1 MKKLLVVLSFA
12 FSLSTPLFAME
23 PFGSDL
29 KVPAKTIKAS
39 TPAPP
44 QSLTI
49 LDPAD
54 AASWSVEFPTPNMDG
69 AYRFVK
75 EDGKEILKISTG
87 KFTPAMTTLRRN
99 LPADQSGAVWTK
111 NKASYISLLCKSDRP
126 VTMSLHLLQR
136 GKTPGTFKAGFSVK
150 PGDWQRVLLPA
161 VQFDLRSFS
170 QISGIAFRLVSPT
183 PDANVSISDIKV
195 GGTPY
200 SDDTWKS
207 HRLSIP
213 LKGDWYFATD
223 SNDQGVANKWFSG
236 SFDDS
241 NWKVLRAGA
250 SWEEQGITHSGWGWY
265 RQKILI
271 PREFAGT
278 PLYLSLGDIPSDDDT
293 WFNGTRI
300 GGFSGGY
307 KYATQQKRVY
317 VVPPAMIKYGELNTI
332 AMRVWGGNLE
342 FNINKSGLKSG
353 IYSADLDPYRAMMR
367 SASTPETLAENF
379 DLSDAQRGAPF
390 EIVFRFP
397 DDVAKEA
404 GATLQYD
411 LADFGGQSITSG
423 STPLV
428 IGDDGIARGVVK
440 IDSTASQTVYLRGR
454 IKAGLT
460 VFDAQQNPLYSGTQE
475 IERLSFTKRD
485 TESLPAL
492 AATIED
498 TPFGKL
504 KLVDEID
511 CSRSISDDPHPYLQ
525 SGFTPEQKFEMPG
538 SNVNVEVR
546 EILGKKAR
554 ESDYGWF
561 AYRIGRGT
569 LKPHSTYLVRIEYPE
584 DKPRYAPIE
593 FQTGQNFMDV
603 GWKNGLTP
611 DDPYDPWP
619 LSNKWQWYDTIVPLD
634 DETTGT
640 GGTNSG
646 AAQNGFWI
654 YFMNK
659 QKPGLYNA
667 LYSGGPAVSRIKLY
681 EIDVEKNAP
690 VINKPQGAPSRVL
703 MMDWERQPDSDPAD
717 FVRYAKL
724 MGYNAISPV
733 ILKWGNANYG
743 EPLNGYDSTNT
754 DAHNYWVRD
763 RYDPKT
769 KPNVGAAVP
778 GKETI
783 HARYLAATKK
793 YGVNYV
799 PRFEYGGSM
808 DLPEAAKAI
817 SSNGQLAKPNR
828 FAEWGANLL
837 HPATW
842 DDLQKLM
849 DVLIKPYAK
858 DNPQMTGAL
867 WRIRSDRMQISY
879 GRADLELF
887 SKETNT
893 PLPAGGYE
901 QMAAWAS
908 GEMKTKYDGWWHQK
922 RADFHKKL
930 VALLKSYRPDLTL
943 YYYNWDAD
951 KFSLI
956 EPDMN
961 AAAFFAE
968 IVKPVTGGRAAYERD
983 RAVRKSFTSE
993 DYISVMH
1000 SGNWGKA
1007 SKGINR
1013 ADYALRP
1020 ELYKDMKGI
1029 ELFAP
1034 VDYFDYANKPEYLN
1048 YFKTAD
1054 GLAVSNVVSYDEIA
1068 SRYIN
1073 PKYEG
1078 NMITPAGPNFSMALE
1093 VLSYFYG
1100 DARTLT
1106 YTAYTYGRGFA
1117 DAHRRFAQAFLALP
1131 ATEGKVIE
1139 NADKDVKV
1147 REYSTPNGDYIGVAY
1162 KGFSDKK
1169 ITVKIP
1175 GAKAGA
1181 TVKDLVTNATV
1192 ASTRVGDTL
1201 QFEIASGPME
1211 LHSYLIQ

>member
-1 MKKLLVVLSFA
+1 MKKFLLLLSLGLCA
-12 FSLSTPLFAME
+12 STPLYALE
-23 PFGSDL
+23 PFSVTS
-29 KVPAKTIKAS
+29 VPARTIKAS

-44 QSLTI
+44 QALTI
-49 LDPAD
+49 LSPAN
-54 AASWSVEFPTPNMDG
+54 AANWSIDFPMPNMDG
-69 AYRFVK
+69 AYSFVT
-75 EDGKEILKISTG
+75 EEGKDVLKIFTG
-87 KFTPAMTTLRRN
+87 KFTPTTTTLRTM
-99 LPADQSGAVWTK
+99 LPSEQSGAAWTK
-111 NKASYISLLCKSDRP
+111 NKANYVSLLCKSDKP
-126 VTMSLHLLQR
+126 VTMSFHLLQR
-136 GKTPGTFKAGFSVK
+136 GKTPGTFKAGFSIK
-150 PGDWQRVLLPA
+150 PGGWQRVLLPI
-161 VQFDLRSFS
+161 VQFDLKTFS
-170 QISGIAFRLVSPT
+170 QISGVGFRLASPT
-183 PDANVSISDIKV
+183 PDAHVSITDISV

-200 SDDTWKS
+200 SDEAWKT

-213 LKGDWYFATD
+213 LKGDWHFAPD
-223 SNDQGVANKWFSG
+223 SGDEGTTKKWFTG

-241 NWKVLRAGA
+241 SWKVLKAGA
-250 SWEEQGITHSGWGWY
+250 SWEEQGVAHSGYGWY
-265 RQKILI
+265 RQKVLI
-271 PREFAGT
+271 PKEFAGA
-278 PLYLSLGDIPSDDDT
+278 PLVLSLGDIPSDDDT
-293 WFNGTRI
+293 YFNGVRV
-300 GGFSGGY
+300 GGWSGGY
-307 KYATQQKRVY
+307 KYATQQKRTY
-317 VVPPAMIKYGELNTI
+317 VVPSSLIRYGELNTI
-332 AMRVWGGNLE
+332 AMRVWGGSLE
-342 FNINKSGLKSG
+342 FNVGKSGLKG
-353 IYSADLDPYRAMMR
+353 GTYSADLDPYRATMR
-367 SASTPETLAENF
+367 SQSTPEVPAENF
-379 DLSDAQRGAPF
+379 DLSDAQRGMAF
-390 EIVFRFP
+390 EIIFRFP
-397 DDVAKEA
+397 AEIIKDGNAS
-404 GATLQYD
+404 LQYE
-411 LADFGGQSITSG
+411 LADFGGQSITAG
-423 STPLV
+423 NTPLV
-428 IGDDGIARGVVK
+428 AGDDGIARGVVK
-440 IDSTASQTVYLRGR
+440 IDSDAAQTVYLRGR
-454 IKAGLT
+454 LKAGLT
-460 VFDAQQNPLYSGTQE
+460 VFDAKEQPLYAGTQE

-485 TESLPAL
+485 TQSLPAL
-492 AATIED
+492 AETSED
-498 TPFGKL
+498 TPYGKL
-504 KLVDEID
+504 RLVDEID
-511 CSRSISDDPHPYLQ
+511 CAKSITEDTHPYLQ
-525 SGFTPEQKFEMPG
+525 SGFDPQQKFEMPG
-538 SNVNVEVR
+538 SAVNVTVR

-561 AYRIGRGT
+561 AYRVGRGK
-569 LKPHSTYLVRIEYPE
+569 LKPHSTYLVRFEYPE

-603 GWKNGLTP
+603 GWKNGVSP

-634 DETTGT
+634 DETVGT
-640 GGTNSG
+640 GGTGTAS
-646 AAQNGFWI
+646 AENGFWI

-681 EIDVEKNAP
+681 EIDPEKNAP

-733 ILKWGNANYG
+733 VIKWGNANYG

-763 RYDPKT
+763 RYDPKV

-808 DLPEAAKAI
+808 DLPEAAKAV
-817 SSNGQLAKPNR
+817 SNNGQLAKPNR

-849 DVLIKPYAK
+849 DTLIKPYAK

-867 WRIRSDRMQISY
+867 WRLRSDRMQISY
-879 GRADLELF
+879 GREDLALF
-887 SKETNT
+887 SKETST

-901 QMAAWAS
+901 QMAAWAAGDVKS
-908 GEMKTKYDGWWHQK
+908 KYDDWWHQK
-922 RADFHKKL
+922 RAAFHAKL
-930 VALLKSYRPDLTL
+930 LALLKSYRPDFTL

-961 AAAFFAE
+961 AAAFFGE

-983 RAVRKSFTSE
+983 RALRKTFTAE

-1013 ADYALRP
+1013 ADYGLRP
-1020 ELYKDMKGI
+1020 GLYKDMKGI

-1034 VDYFDYANKPEYLN
+1034 VDYYDYASKPEYLN

-1093 VLSYFYG
+1093 VLSYFHG

-1131 ATEGKVIE
+1131 AIEGKIID

-1147 REYSTPNGDYIGVAY
+1147 REYSTQNGTYIGVAY

-1181 TVKDLVTNATV
+1181 TVKNLVTGETV
-1192 ASTRVGDTL
+1192 AATTANNEL
-1201 QFEIASGPME
+1201 QFQISSGPME
-1211 LHSYLIQ
+1211 LNSFLIQ